1 MDNNLNPSGVPQP
14 GTTPQAGAAQQ
25 PPQYLPA
32 QPPTFPPQQYAPPQ
46 FIPPQQYAPPQ
57 QFIPTQ
63 QFMPQPQNVPAPQQQ
78 PFAPQPQNIPP
89 EQQPD
94 GRPVYPPIDR
104 RILQQCR
111 HKAEKRW
118 YRRLFVLN
126 ILIIVI
132 AIGYF
137 IYSMED
143 NQKYFDDVYNYF
155 AESISAASNGDENA
169 QTSDSK
175 TEDGSD
181 TAKAGDQTLEEAVG
195 KTPENIEYLVMVIFT
210 IIAIPFVVSYAYA
223 QYRSMSVRITEKT
236 YPEIYA
242 IVEEYAQKLG
252 MKRVPKVYM
261 VQGNGV
267 LNAFSSFIPF
277 RQYIEVY
284 ADLLE
289 VAYREYHDM
298 DTIRF
303 IIAHEMA
310 HIYYKH
316 ATMHY
321 YYGMMFSQLIPIV
334 GETASRAREYS
345 CDRLAQ
351 LLSGSDGMD
360 AMMTFIA
367 GIHLY
372 KQVDKVDYVKHALEV
387 KGFFLFC
394 YNLMCSHPVMTKRV
408 IALAD
413 PERKS
418 GKLY

>member
-1 MDNNLNPSGVPQP
+1 MDNNFNPQGIPVQPVVTPPGVTQ
-14 GTTPQAGAAQQ
+14 
-25 PPQYLPA
+25 PQY
-32 QPPTFPPQQYAPPQ
+32 PPQQY
-46 FIPPQQYAPPQ
+46 IPQQNMQNMQNFPQ
-57 QFIPTQ
+57 QP
-63 QFMPQPQNVPAPQQQ
+63 
-78 PFAPQPQNIPP
+78 
-89 EQQPD
+89 
-94 GRPVYPPIDR
+94 GRPMYEPIDK
-104 RILQQCR
+104 RILNQCR

-126 ILIIVI
+126 LLIIIAVI
-132 AIGYF
+132 VYF
-137 IYSMED
+137 VYSAED
-143 NQKYFDDVYNYF
+143 NQKYYEDAYHYM
-155 AESISAASNGDENA
+155 AESVSVQEEEDAQASEE
-169 QTSDSK
+169 SK
-175 TEDGSD
+175 SEDKS
-181 TAKAGDQTLEEAVG
+181 LEEAVG
-195 KTPENIEYLVMVIFT
+195 ETPENIQYFVMVIFT

-223 QYRSMSVRITEKT
+223 QYRSMSVQITEKT

-277 RQYIEVY
+277 RQYIEIY

-298 DTIRF
+298 ATIRF
-303 IIAHEMA
+303 IIAHEMG

-351 LLSGSDGMD
+351 LLSGSDGLD
-360 AMMTFIA
+360 AMMTFVA

-372 KQVDKVDYVKHALEV
+372 KQVDKVDYVQHALEV